1 MARVAPPRRRLLEPT
16 SFLLD
21 QFTAALCLVWGAR
34 LLRLAAVGPVRL
46 LWAGM
51 LLATAAAAVAGGI
64 KHGYFS
70 AVDTPLR
77 RVVWRFTCFSG
88 GLVSSLL
95 LAAVILLQ
103 LPAASHLPA
112 LGLAAGELVGFVI
125 WVSNK
130 ADYRAVMLH
139 YVPSAGTAVV
149 VLLLTPWTS
158 FTPWVLGA
166 TGSAALAGL
175 AQAPAVRLH
184 RHFNHNDFAHVIS
197 LISLWLLYRAGL
209 LAGAGGAG

>member
-16 SFLLD
+16 TFLLD

-77 RVVWRFTCFSG
+77 RVVW
-88 GLVSSLL
+88 
-95 LAAVILLQ
+95 
-103 LPAASHLPA
+103 
-112 LGLAAGELVGFVI
+112 
-125 WVSNK
+125 
-130 ADYRAVMLH
+130 
-139 YVPSAGTAVV
+139 
-149 VLLLTPWTS
+149 LLLTPWTS

-184 RHFNHNDFAHVIS
+184 RHFDHNDFAHVIS
-197 LISLWLLYRAGL
+197 LISLRLLYRAGL

>member
-16 SFLLD
+16 TFLLD

-77 RVVWRFTCFSG
+77 RVVWRLPASAAAWFRRCSWQQ
-88 GLVSSLL
+88 SSCCSSRPP
-95 LAAVILLQ
+95 AILLR
-103 LPAASHLPA
+103 
-112 LGLAAGELVGFVI
+112 
-125 WVSNK
+125 WVWQPESW
-130 ADYRAVMLH
+130 
-139 YVPSAGTAVV
+139 S
-149 VLLLTPWTS
+149 
-158 FTPWVLGA
+158 
-166 TGSAALAGL
+166 GS
-175 AQAPAVRLH
+175 
-184 RHFNHNDFAHVIS
+184 
-197 LISLWLLYRAGL
+197 
-209 LAGAGGAG
+209 